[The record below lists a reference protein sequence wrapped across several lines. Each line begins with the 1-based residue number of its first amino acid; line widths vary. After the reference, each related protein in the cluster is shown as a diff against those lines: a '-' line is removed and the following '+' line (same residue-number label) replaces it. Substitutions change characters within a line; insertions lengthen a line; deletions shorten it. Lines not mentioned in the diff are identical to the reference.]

1 MLEANFHSALDGRY
15 AISNGMVYA
24 AYIHP
29 LSPLRPEE
37 VRSALRQV
45 AELGKTFGT
54 TYSSGELLFGVSSQP
69 GPQPP
74 NKGKPRIY

>member
-1 MLEANFHSALDGRY
+1 
-15 AISNGMVYA
+15 MVYA

-37 VRSALRQV
+37 VQSAVRQV
-45 AELGKTFGT
+45 AELVKIFGA
-54 TYSSGELLFGVSSQP
+54 TYSSGELLFGALGQP

-74 NKGKPRIY
+74 NKGKPLVY